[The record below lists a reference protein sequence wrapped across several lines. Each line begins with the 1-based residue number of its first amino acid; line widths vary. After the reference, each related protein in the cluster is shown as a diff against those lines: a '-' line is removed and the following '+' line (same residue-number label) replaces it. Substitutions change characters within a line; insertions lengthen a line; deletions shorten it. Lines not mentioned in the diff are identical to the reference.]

1 MRFGLRLLALY
12 STRTVSRTRNETGNA
27 APVRTS
33 RRHVVNGA
41 SSEARH
47 VSCGREGAVAKDT
60 WLKIRNCHRDAL
72 RRQKKLKGRTGSRA
86 AAIKPWKYQQQM
98 EFLIPYMAISTN
110 VSDADIDALGI
121 TEGDNRSED
130 PTAIPCEYLF
140 PSIVHDED
148 DVEGHDDDGSTSSV
162 DVSTL
167 SQEMK
172 KRKIVDIRKERTDIS
187 VLFKQSL
194 ENRERTSRERLLEGK
209 ETHGRLEEGDPLYY
223 FFMSMYT
230 TTAKMPPASQHMIK
244 REVFRIVSDAEEA
257 LLAMPL
263 YPTDHSSPP

>member
-1 MRFGLRLLALY
+1 MSSIEELIEAVRRESVLYDTGHPDYAKGSLKDEIWAQIASALQY
-12 STRTVSRTRNETGNA
+12 KD
-27 APVRTS
+27 
-33 RRHVVNGA
+33 
-41 SSEARH
+41 
-47 VSCGREGAVAKDT
+47 GAVAKDT

-140 PSIVHDED
+140 PSI
-148 DVEGHDDDGSTSSV
+148 
-162 DVSTL
+162 
-167 SQEMK
+167 EMK

>member
-1 MRFGLRLLALY
+1 MSSVEELIEAVRRESVLYDTGHPDYAKGSLKDELWAQIAGALQY
-12 STRTVSRTRNETGNA
+12 KDGA
-27 APVRTS
+27 A
-33 RRHVVNGA
+33 
-41 SSEARH
+41 
-47 VSCGREGAVAKDT
+47 AKDI

-110 VSDADIDALGI
+110 VSDADSDALGI
-121 TEGDNRSED
+121 TEGDNRSEED
-130 PTAIPCEYLF
+130 STAIPCEYLF
-140 PSIVHDED
+140 PSIVHD
-148 DVEGHDDDGSTSSV
+148 VEGHDDDDSISSI
-162 DVSTL
+162 DISAP

-172 KRKIVDIRKERTDIS
+172 KRKVVDIRKERTDIS
-187 VLFKQSL
+187 ALFKQSL
-194 ENRERTSRERLLEGK
+194 ENSEKRSRENMLEGK
-209 ETHGRLEEGDPLYY
+209 EVHGHMNEGDPLYY

-257 LLAMPL
+257 LLTMPL
-263 YPTDHSSPP
+263 YPTDHSSPL